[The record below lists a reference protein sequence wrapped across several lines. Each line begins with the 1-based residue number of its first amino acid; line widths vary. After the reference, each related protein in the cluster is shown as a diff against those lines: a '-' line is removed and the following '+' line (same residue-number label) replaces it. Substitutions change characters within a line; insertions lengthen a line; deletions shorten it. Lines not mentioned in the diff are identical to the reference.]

1 MIPNRCLLYDMNDYL
16 WDLRGTIAVL
26 NSYIK
31 WLGNQ
36 YFQRR
41 LKGSGIGFGNRS
53 GLAVP
58 MENVLILDKA
68 KAELRMQNQSLS
80 KPYALLGQSNKTD
93 TCIFEAWSVLL
104 MTDPIVHCRLGKFVF
119 GLKFVSIKV
128 IQASTDKTLWPVG
141 RTTPCDI
148 LWLSWF
154 SDQAIKDCKLL
165 AQKWSSLPYT
175 NEHVYLCHT
184 CHLFY

>member
-1 MIPNRCLLYDMNDYL
+1 MFLLSYFSSVQIEEWKERAADFNQFVLDFKDVCEKFAMIPNRCLLYDMNDYL

-58 MENVLILDKA
+58 MEND
-68 KAELRMQNQSLS
+68 
-80 KPYALLGQSNKTD
+80 
-93 TCIFEAWSVLL
+93 
-104 MTDPIVHCRLGKFVF
+104 
-119 GLKFVSIKV
+119 
-128 IQASTDKTLWPVG
+128 
-141 RTTPCDI
+141 
-148 LWLSWF
+148 
-154 SDQAIKDCKLL
+154 
-165 AQKWSSLPYT
+165 
-175 NEHVYLCHT
+175 
-184 CHLFY
+184 